1 MQNSSPYYSR
11 RDVIRLGVTAIGFAA
26 FARAVPAIADDV
38 ISKAKIVPEGGTV
51 SGAKLKKA
59 GPYRI

>member
-51 SGAKLKKA
+51 PEPS
-59 GPYRI
+59 